1 MYRNIWKNISPS
13 IALLNFFSESEIK
26 IESLSGFMSNNYL
39 ITAYSVKYITHYEK
53 VEICFVDT
61 DGLTVTAKT
70 TLSKEAF
77 KNSIIKNTS
86 SQNAGFCV
94 LNADY
99 PEFRNIPSL
108 SISDNTTVEIG
119 QPIASI
125 GYQLD
130 QNNLSLKRGV
140 VSSFY
145 EQKGK
150 RYIQFDASVKR
161 GNEGSPLI
169 DLESAKVIGVIGQKL
184 EEITKSHKRIKDIIN
199 NNITVLKKYQGKLNI
214 EDVDPV
220 QVLIANQNQIK
231 YLARELYNMTNMRA
245 GYAVP
250 VSELKQF
257 FKKNIIIEDLKP
269 SIDSLVNI

>member
-1 MYRNIWKNISPS
+1 MYRKIWKNASPS
-13 IALLNFFSESEIK
+13 IALLNFYTESEIK
-26 IESLSGFMSNNYL
+26 VDSLSGFMVNNYL

-61 DGLTVTAKT
+61 DGLTVTAKI

-77 KNSIIKNTS
+77 KNSLIKNTS
-86 SQNAGFCV
+86 SKNAGFSV
-94 LNADY
+94 LYADY
-99 PEFRNIPSL
+99 RELRNIPSL
-108 SISDNTTVEIG
+108 SLSDNSTVEIG
-119 QPIASI
+119 QPVVSI

-145 EQKGK
+145 EQKNK
-150 RYIQFDASVKR
+150 RYIQFDASVKP
-161 GNEGSPLI
+161 GNAGSPLI
-169 DLESAKVIGVIGQKL
+169 DAESGKVIGIIGQKL
-184 EEITKSHKRIKDIIN
+184 EEVTQSHKRIKDIIN

-250 VSELKQF
+250 ASELNQF